1 MASTNY
7 IALQE
12 FTDDVRCVRA
22 LPGMVVA
29 FDPAVRPDKVSS
41 LLANN
46 IITLATDTGNLNPV
60 MVALQRLA
68 TAA

>member
-1 MASTNY
+1 MATTNY
-7 IALQE
+7 VCLKE

-41 LLANN
+41 FLSNKV
-46 IITLATDTGNLNPV
+46 ITLATDTTNPDPV
-60 MVALQRLA
+60 MVALQRLSV
-68 TAA
+68 AA

>member
-7 IALQE
+7 IVLRE

-22 LPGMVVA
+22 LPGMVAA
-29 FDPAVRPDKVSS
+29 FDPAVRPDKVAS
-41 LLANN
+41 LLATNT
-46 IITLATDTGNLNPV
+46 ITLATDTTNTSPV
-60 MVALQRLA
+60 MVALQKLA

>member
-7 IALQE
+7 IALRE

-41 LLANN
+41 LLASNV
-46 IITLATDTGNLNPV
+46 ITLATDTTNTSPV

-68 TAA
+68 VAA